1 MKRLLNISERN
12 SKRILSIICLVL
24 TLFVPGCLPME
35 QNLDNLLDTAA
46 CQYQAPRDEIC
57 VITYRARGGQLNEPI
72 LQLLRLGGL
81 SRRPL
86 LLSNPL
92 SPFFMTPPWGESIQ
106 CYRTRLCRSSR
117 IADRSIRASLTT
129 CGAATPTSISLRR
142 ASHLD

>member
-57 VITYRARGGQLNEPI
+57 VITYRARGGQLNDVMLPPC
-72 LQLLRLGGL
+72 LD
-81 SRRPL
+81 
-86 LLSNPL
+86 PL
-92 SPFFMTPPWGESIQ
+92 S
-106 CYRTRLCRSSR
+106 
-117 IADRSIRASLTT
+117 
-129 CGAATPTSISLRR
+129 
-142 ASHLD
+142 LDSCLSPKPLPVTDCVEIIHVSCSK